1 METVSVVFI
10 IFFIISLFIIFFMY
24 TYINPYMFKNNIR
37 KGNKNHDF
45 LKHKHNS
52 RASAM
57 AEVKR
62 MKALNYP
69 GSERLNAYQ
78 NPDNKFWY
86 VGKSS
91 W

>member
-1 METVSVVFI
+1 MEILSIVFI
-10 IFFIISLFIIFFMY
+10 VLFIISLFVIFFMY
-24 TYINPYMFKNNIR
+24 SYNNPYIFTNNTR

-45 LKHKHNS
+45 LKHKHSS
-52 RASAM
+52 RSGAL

-62 MKALNYP
+62 MKDLDYP
-69 GSERLNAYQ
+69 NSEKLNAYQ
-78 NPDNKFWY
+78 NPENKYWY